1 MGAGTYSKEG
11 GGSGKWTLCLVLS
24 AHLDGATCGMM
35 QGRVLSEDEG
45 NKGAVTAGRSVT
57 SAPRE
62 TQGQTN
68 KHRRVLERERSK
80 CLWLING
87 NNFLSFNF

>member
-1 MGAGTYSKEG
+1 MDSLLGP
-11 GGSGKWTLCLVLS
+11 LCSFGWSNLWHE
-24 AHLDGATCGMM
+24 A
-35 QGRVLSEDEG
+35 VLSEDG
-45 NKGAVTAGRSVT
+45 RDKGVVTAGRGVT
-57 SAPRE
+57 SASGE
-62 TQGQTN
+62 VQGQTN